1 MTTVTRIAWGF
12 MLFAIGTAAVEA
24 QPQRGGGSRGMPRG
38 INIEQVLAFLA
49 FDESVAVSDKQLVE
63 IRAALRDIYA
73 RQQKMNQAMR
83 EARSASQGDF
93 EAMREV
99 FMPLREEM
107 GQLQEETDA
116 RLAELLTAEQGAV
129 LKAHVEEVAA
139 RRQQQFGGGG
149 RRGGS

>member
-1 MTTVTRIAWGF
+1 MTVTRIVWVL
-12 MLFAIGTAAVEA
+12 MLLALGAATVQA

-38 INIEQVLAFLA
+38 PGVEQVLAFLA

-63 IRAALRDIYA
+63 IRAALRDVYA
-73 RQQKMNQAMR
+73 RQQEMGQAMR

-93 EAMREV
+93 EAMREM
-99 FMPLREEM
+99 FMSLREEM

-116 RLAELLTAEQGAV
+116 KLAELLTAEQSTA